1 MMRARGKTMAK
12 LFFRYAVMNAGKSTQ
27 LLQIAHD
34 YERNARRI
42 LCIKP
47 KIDTKK
53 DSYIISRLEDGL
65 IKRKADFLTEPDKGW
80 LFKKIKSC
88 QEKAVMEGKEISIVL
103 IDEAQFLSEE
113 NVWDLVRVVAYLD
126 LPVIA
131 FALKVDAFGK
141 PFPGSA
147 ALFALAQDI
156 EEVTTRAICTYSE
169 KPRIATFQVRLVN
182 GEPVFSGSQVAIE
195 DEQEILYQP
204 VCLQEYIK
212 LKDKADGWKE

>member
-1 MMRARGKTMAK
+1 MAK

-34 YERNARRI
+34 YEKNGRKI

-47 KIDTKK
+47 KIDTKEG
-53 DSYIISRLEDGL
+53 DYIISRLEDGL
-65 IKRKADFLTEPDKGW
+65 IKRKTDFLSMPEKGW
-80 LFKKIKSC
+80 MYRTIKQKQ
-88 QEKAVMEGKEISIVL
+88 QEAKESGKPISVL
-103 IDEAQFLSEE
+103 MIDEAQFLSED

-126 LPVIA
+126 IPVIA
-131 FALKVDAFGK
+131 FGLKVDAFGK

-169 KPRIATFQVRLVN
+169 KPRKATFQVRHVN

-195 DEQEILYQP
+195 DEQEILYKP
-204 VCLQEYIK
+204 VCLQEYIRM
-212 LKDKADGWKE
+212 KDTADGWEE

>member
-1 MMRARGKTMAK
+1 MAK

-34 YERNARRI
+34 YERNERKI

-47 KIDTKK
+47 KVDTKK
-53 DSYIISRLEDGL
+53 EDYIISRLEDGM

-80 LFKKIKSC
+80 LYHEIRSR
-88 QEKAVMEGKEISIVL
+88 QEKAIQDGEAISIVL

-156 EEVTTRAICTYSE
+156 EEVTTRAICSFSE
-169 KPRIATFQVRLVN
+169 KPRKATFQIRQVDGV
-182 GEPVFSGSQVAIE
+182 PVFSGSQVAIE
-195 DEQEILYQP
+195 DEREILYKP

-212 LKDKADGWKE
+212 RKDKADGWQE

>member
-1 MMRARGKTMAK
+1 MAK

-34 YERNARRI
+34 YERNGRKI

-53 DSYIISRLEDGL
+53 DDYIISRLEDGL
-65 IKRKADFLTEPDKGW
+65 IKRKADFLTQPEKGW
-80 LFKKIKSC
+80 LYRKIKAC
-88 QEKAVMEGKEISIVL
+88 QQEAESAGTSISIVL
-103 IDEAQFLSEE
+103 IDEAQFLSED

-169 KPRIATFQVRLVN
+169 KPRKATFQVRHVN
-182 GEPVFSGSQVAIE
+182 GKPVFSGEQVAIE
-195 DEQEILYQP
+195 DEQEILYHP

-212 LKDKADGWKE
+212 MKDKEDGWTE

>member
-1 MMRARGKTMAK
+1 MAK

-34 YERNARRI
+34 YEKNGRNI

-47 KIDTKK
+47 KIDTKRG
-53 DSYIISRLEDGL
+53 DYIISRLEDGL
-65 IKRKADFLTEPDKGW
+65 IKRKADFLTLPDKGW
-80 LFKKIKSC
+80 LYREIKKWH
-88 QEKAVMEGKEISIVL
+88 EKAKSEGNPVAVVM
-103 IDEAQFLSEE
+103 IDESQFLSED

-126 LPVIA
+126 IPVIA

-156 EEVTTRAICTYSE
+156 EEVTTRAICCYSE
-169 KPRIATFQVRLVN
+169 KPRKATFQVRHVN

-195 DEQEILYQP
+195 DEQEILYKS
-204 VCLQEYIK
+204 VCLPEYIK
-212 LKDKADGWKE
+212 MKDEADGWEE

>member
-1 MMRARGKTMAK
+1 MAK

-34 YERNARRI
+34 YERNGRKI

-53 DSYIISRLEDGL
+53 DDYIISRLEDGL
-65 IKRKADFLTEPDKGW
+65 IKRKADFLTQPDKGW
-80 LFKKIKSC
+80 LYRKIKAC
-88 QEKAVMEGKEISIVL
+88 QQEAREAGKPISIVL
-103 IDEAQFLSEE
+103 IDEAQFLSED
-113 NVWDLVRVVAYLD
+113 NAWDLVRVVAYLD

-169 KPRIATFQVRLVN
+169 KPRKATFQVRHVN
-182 GEPVFSGSQVAIE
+182 GEPVFSGNQVAIE
-195 DEQEILYQP
+195 DEQEILYHP

-212 LKDKADGWKE
+212 MKDKADGWKE